1 MAGRSSIDD
10 SVGNRTFIR
19 ELGRNTLSFFAD
31 EGWYGVATAVSI
43 HEDLLVDLLV
53 DLLRRYRKRFD
64 SSEPTGNLFRPP
76 LVT

>member
-43 HEDLLVDLLV
+43 HEDLLVDLL
-53 DLLRRYRKRFD
+53 RRYRKRFD

>member
-43 HEDLLVDLLV
+43 HEDLLVDR
-53 DLLRRYRKRFD
+53 LRRYRKRFD